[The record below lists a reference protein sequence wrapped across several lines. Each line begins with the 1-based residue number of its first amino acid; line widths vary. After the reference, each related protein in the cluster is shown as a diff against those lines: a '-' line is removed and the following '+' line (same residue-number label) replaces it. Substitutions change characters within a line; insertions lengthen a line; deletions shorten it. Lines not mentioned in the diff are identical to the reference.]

1 MSCSPRSP
9 TSPLSCACRTC
20 SWRPSSRNSSF
31 SSQICNGSGDT
42 GTRKLVAR
50 SSACRAQ
57 IVAAAQKQNGL
68 AQEGRPAP
76 VGTFARHL
84 DIPVATGLV
93 RQMGD
98 DADRVSGALRNPRE
112 LRVRNGLELFVI
124 SQGSGHGCSFGSE
137 RLLIFRAVWRLH
149 MVDRWVGMYVAN

>member
-1 MSCSPRSP
+1 MWCSPRSP
-9 TSPLSCACRTC
+9 TSPRSCVCRTC

-31 SSQICNGSGDT
+31 SDT
-42 GTRKLVAR
+42 GTRKRVAR

-68 AQEGRPAP
+68 AQQGRPVP

-84 DIPVATGLV
+84 DVPVATGLV

-98 DADRVSGALRNPRE
+98 DADRISGALRNPRE